1 MMLETWNKFIFS
13 NIKDRLQ
20 AAAMK
25 LVLAERNGEAFD
37 SQLVVGV
44 RESYVSLC
52 TDSCDRLQIYRQ
64 HFEKPYVE
72 ATEAFYRRIAPQ
84 FLQENGVQTY
94 VRYVDQ
100 KLSEEEQRGR
110 RYLETCAGCNS
121 VQLLLERCVDVLVV
135 AFQDQIL
142 AECSALIKV
151 NDTESKWFMSWVG
164 LAAWNRLVELEL
176 FGDFSGAR
184 DPF

>member
-64 HFEKPYVE
+64 HFEAPYIE

-94 VRYVDQ
+94 TRYVDQ
-100 KLSEEEQRGR
+100 KLTEEEQRGR
-110 RYLETCAGCNS
+110 RYLETCPTSTS
-121 VQLLLERCVDVLVV
+121 VQTLLDRCVAVLVV

-142 AECSALIKV
+142 AECSAMIKV
-151 NDTESKWFMSWVG
+151 NDTESK
-164 LAAWNRLVELEL
+164 
-176 FGDFSGAR
+176 
-184 DPF
+184 PFYFLCFF